1 VVARPRGRGA
11 SQAKPKRPDPLGR
24 TGRQGQNGGLRRDVG
39 SESGAALRSF
49 VGVLRRQIRVVALC
63 AVLVPALALTLS
75 LMQSDKYEST
85 ASLLFRDPE
94 LDETLFGSS
103 FFSPSEDPA
112 REAETNV
119 KLVGLGAIAERAA
132 EEIDRPGVTAG
143 LIGASVAV
151 ALEGQ
156 SDLASV
162 TASADDPDLAAL
174 IANTFAEEYIA
185 FRRDAD
191 RAKVEEARGL
201 VEGQLAQ
208 LSAEERLGEEGS
220 ELVRQAQQLKV
231 LASLQTGNAELVQ
244 PAEPNPTRVSPQPRR
259 NVAVGL
265 VLGLLLGVG
274 LAFLIEQLDRRMKDE
289 ADVERAFGL
298 PILASIPHSRKPL
311 TSLNSNPSGLGAPGS
326 EAFRMLRANL
336 RYFNVDRSLNSLLIT
351 SAGAQEG
358 KTMVSWG
365 LAVSEAQGG
374 KSVLLI
380 EADMRRPTLAK
391 RIAKPGSTG
400 LSLVLAGANSLA
412 DALVSVDIGNDK
424 PRATMDVLLSGPI
437 PPNPAELLESA
448 EMARLI
454 RDAESKYDIV
464 VVDTPPTLVA
474 DAIPLMSVVSG
485 VLVVTRIGRS
495 RSDAAIAL
503 RDLLANLEV
512 TVLGTVV
519 NDGPPARGG
528 YYAPYESAGSD
539 A

>member
-1 VVARPRGRGA
+1 MVARPRGRGT
-11 SQAKPKRPDPLGR
+11 SQAKRNRPDPLGR
-24 TGRQGQNGGLRRDVG
+24 NGRQGQSSGIRRDGG

-63 AVLVPALALTLS
+63 TVLVPALALTLS

-119 KLVGLGAIAERAA
+119 KLVSLGAIAERAA
-132 EEIDRPGVTAG
+132 EQIDRPGVTAG
-143 LIGASVAV
+143 LIGSSVTV

-156 SDLASV
+156 SDLATV

-208 LSAEERLGEEGS
+208 LSSEQRLGEEGS

-244 PAEPNPTRVSPQPRR
+244 PAEPNPDRVSPQPRR

-274 LAFLIEQLDRRMKDE
+274 LAFLIEQLDRRMKDDE
-289 ADVERAFGL
+289 DVERAFGL
-298 PILASIPHSRKPL
+298 PILASIPHTRKPVA
-311 TSLNSNPSGLGAPGS
+311 SLNSNPIGLGAPGS

-336 RYFNVDRSLNSLLIT
+336 RYFNVDRQLNSLLIT

-380 EADMRRPTLAK
+380 EADMRRPTLAR

-400 LSLVLAGANSLA
+400 LSLVLAGASSLE
-412 DALVSVDIGNDK
+412 DALVTVEIGSDE
-424 PRATMDVLLSGPI
+424 PVATMDVLLAGPI

-454 RDAESKYDIV
+454 RDAESNYDIV
-464 VVDTPPTLVA
+464 VIDTPPTLVA
-474 DAIPLMSVVSG
+474 DAIPLMALVSG
-485 VLVVTRIGRS
+485 VLVVTRLGRS
-495 RSDAAIAL
+495 RTDAATDL
-503 RDLLANLEV
+503 RDLLSNLEV
-512 TVLGTVV
+512 AVLGTVV